1 MIFTRICLFGAP
13 RTAESLFFYPDMSA
27 IAKLVKK
34 LQAMENRA
42 RQLSQKEVVVGWA
55 NEAMEQPRAK
65 SKTASIAA
73 NTAKNVGAT
82 GRKKP
87 RGEFVSNFDENFIGP
102 GQQSASLATIAKVM
116 CYGRE
121 GGHTAAGKEYGR
133 IPARNFVEVLKN
145 KHSKI
150 IHRVVADEVIRKGA
164 DGSVNM
170 VDIGRT
176 AVGQLQRAMKDSN
189 EYSPNAPFT
198 INGGWMADPKT
209 KKPFY
214 AEPKG
219 SNRPLWNTG
228 NLITSVDFE
237 IKDK

>member
-1 MIFTRICLFGAP
+1 
-13 RTAESLFFYPDMSA
+13 MSA

-34 LQAMENRA
+34 LEGMERRA
-42 RQLSQKEVVVGWA
+42 RQLAQKEVVVGWA
-55 NEAMEQPRAK
+55 NDAREQPRAR
-65 SKTASIAA
+65 SKTASLAA
-73 NTAKNVGAT
+73 NTAKNVGAN

-87 RGEFVSNFDENFIGP
+87 RGEFVSNFDENFVGP
-102 GQQSASLATIAKVM
+102 GRETASLATIAKVM

-145 KHSKI
+145 KHSRLI
-150 IHRVVADEVIRKGA
+150 QRVVADEVIKKGA
-164 DGSVNM
+164 DGNVDM
-170 VDIGRT
+170 VFIADK
-176 AVGQLQRAMKDSN
+176 AKGQLQRAMKDSN
-189 EYSPNAPFT
+189 EYAPNAPFT

-228 NLITSVDFE
+228 TLVNSVDFE
-237 IKDK
+237 IKER

>member
-1 MIFTRICLFGAP
+1 
-13 RTAESLFFYPDMSA
+13 MSA

-34 LQAMENRA
+34 LEWMERRA
-42 RQLSQKEVVVGWA
+42 RQLAQKEVIVGWA
-55 NEAMEQPRAK
+55 NDAREQPRARSK
-65 SKTASIAA
+65 SASMAA
-73 NTAKNVGAT
+73 NTAKNVGAN
-82 GRKKP
+82 GRKRP
-87 RGEFVSNFDENFIGP
+87 RGEFVSNFDADFIGP
-102 GQQSASLATIAKVM
+102 GRETASLATIAKVM

-145 KHSKI
+145 KHSRPI
-150 IHRVVADEVIRKGA
+150 QRVVADEVIKKGG
-164 DGSVNM
+164 DGN
-170 VDIGRT
+170 VDMDKIGVI
-176 AVGQLQRAMKDSN
+176 AKGQLQRAMKDSN
-189 EYSPNAPFT
+189 EYAPNAPFT

-228 NLITSVDFE
+228 TLIRSVDFE
-237 IKDK
+237 VKAK

>member
-1 MIFTRICLFGAP
+1 
-13 RTAESLFFYPDMSA
+13 MSA

-34 LQAMENRA
+34 LEGMERRA
-42 RQLSQKEVVVGWA
+42 RQLAQKEVVVGWA
-55 NEAMEQPRAK
+55 NDAREQPRAQ
-65 SKTASIAA
+65 SKGASLAA
-73 NTAKNVGAT
+73 NTAKNVGAN
-82 GRKKP
+82 GRKRP
-87 RGEFVSNFDENFIGP
+87 RGEFVSNFDADFIGP
-102 GQQSASLATIAKVM
+102 GRETASLATIAKVM

-145 KHSKI
+145 KHSRLI
-150 IHRVVADEVIRKGA
+150 QRVVADEVIKKGA
-164 DGSVNM
+164 DGNVDM
-170 VDIGRT
+170 VFIADK
-176 AVGQLQRAMKDSN
+176 AKGQLQRAMKDSN
-189 EYSPNAPFT
+189 EYAPNAPFT

-228 NLITSVDFE
+228 TLIKSVDFE
-237 IKDK
+237 IKER

>member
-1 MIFTRICLFGAP
+1 
-13 RTAESLFFYPDMSA
+13 MSA

-34 LQAMENRA
+34 LNAMERRA

-55 NEAMEQPRAK
+55 NDAREQPRAR

-73 NTAKNVGAT
+73 NTAKNVGAN

-102 GQQSASLATIAKVM
+102 GRQAASLATIAKVM

-145 KHSKI
+145 KHAGI
-150 IHRVVADEVIRKGA
+150 LNRVVADEVIRKGA
-164 DGSVNM
+164 DGSVSM
-170 VDIGRT
+170 DKIGVV
-176 AVGQLQRAMKDSN
+176 AKGQLQRAMKDSN
-189 EYSPNAPFT
+189 EYAPNAPFT
-198 INGGWMADPKT
+198 INGGWMAEPKT

-228 NLITSVDFE
+228 TLIRSVDFE
-237 IKDK
+237 IKDR

>member
-1 MIFTRICLFGAP
+1 
-13 RTAESLFFYPDMSA
+13 MSA

-34 LQAMENRA
+34 LDAMERRA

-55 NEAMEQPRAK
+55 NDAREQPRAR

-73 NTAKNVGAT
+73 NTAKNVGAN

-102 GQQSASLATIAKVM
+102 GQKAASLATIAKTL

-121 GGHTAAGKEYGR
+121 GGHTKGGREYGR
-133 IPARNFVEVLKN
+133 IPARNFVDVLKN
-145 KHSKI
+145 KRAGI
-150 IHRVVADEVIRKGA
+150 LNRVVADEVIRKGA
-164 DGSVNM
+164 DCSVSM
-170 VDIGRT
+170 DKIGVV
-176 AVGQLQRAMKDSN
+176 AKGQLQRAMKDSN
-189 EYSPNAPFT
+189 EYAPNAPFT
-198 INGGWMADPKT
+198 INGGWMAEPKT

-219 SNRPLWNTG
+219 SDRPLWNTG
-228 NLITSVDFE
+228 TLIRSVDFE
-237 IKDK
+237 VKSK

>member
-1 MIFTRICLFGAP
+1 
-13 RTAESLFFYPDMSA
+13 MSA

-34 LQAMENRA
+34 LEGMERRA
-42 RQLSQKEVVVGWA
+42 RQLAQKEVVVGWA
-55 NEAMEQPRAK
+55 NDAREQPRARSK
-65 SKTASIAA
+65 SASMAA
-73 NTAKNVGAT
+73 NTAKNVGAN

-87 RGEFVSNFDENFIGP
+87 KGEFVSNFDENFIGP
-102 GQQSASLATIAKVM
+102 GRETASLATIAKVM

-145 KHSKI
+145 KHSRLI
-150 IHRVVADEVIRKGA
+150 QRVVADEVIKKGA
-164 DGSVNM
+164 DGNVDM
-170 VDIGRT
+170 VFIADK
-176 AVGQLQRAMKDSN
+176 AKGQLQRAMKDSN
-189 EYSPNAPFT
+189 EYAPNAPFT

-228 NLITSVDFE
+228 TLVNSVDFE
-237 IKDK
+237 VKSK

>member
-1 MIFTRICLFGAP
+1 
-13 RTAESLFFYPDMSA
+13 MSA

-34 LQAMENRA
+34 LEGMERRA
-42 RQLSQKEVVVGWA
+42 RQLAQKEVVVGWA
-55 NEAMEQPRAK
+55 NDAREQPRAR
-65 SKTASIAA
+65 SKTASLAA
-73 NTAKNVGAT
+73 NTAKNVGAN

-87 RGEFVSNFDENFIGP
+87 RGEFVSNFDENFVGP
-102 GQQSASLATIAKVM
+102 GRETASLATIAKVM

-145 KHSKI
+145 KHSRLI
-150 IHRVVADEVIRKGA
+150 QRVVADEVIKKGA
-164 DGSVNM
+164 NGNVDM
-170 VDIGRT
+170 VFIADK
-176 AVGQLQRAMKDSN
+176 AKGQLQRAMKDSN
-189 EYSPNAPFT
+189 EYAPNAPFT

-228 NLITSVDFE
+228 SLIRSVDFE
-237 IKDK
+237 VKSK